1 MLQQAQS
8 FGYDVLKTT
17 ASVMA
22 VDMTAKPVI
31 KKAIPKDLVAGAY
44 ASDGVMYALSSDI
57 VDYFTEGS
65 SKLLDGQYFNFAD
78 DALYFGLL
86 SGAVDQTDVGVMM
99 YDQIRNVVPLSQD
112 MNIALTNGLVVSG
125 GRVVM
130 QMVDTNPNTPDVI
143 KMVRRPLTTIASRVA

>member
-1 MLQQAQS
+1 MLQQAQG

-22 VDMTAKPVI
+22 VDMTVKPLI
-31 KKAIPKDLVAGAY
+31 KNAIPPNMVGAAY
-44 ASDGVMYALSSDI
+44 AADGVNYALASDV

-78 DALYFGLL
+78 DALYYGLL
-86 SGAVDQTDVGVMM
+86 SGGVDQSGVALQA
-99 YDQIRNVVPLSQD
+99 YEQIKNVSPLSD
-112 MNIALTNGLVVSG
+112 NVNVALTNGLIVSG

-130 QMVDTNPNTPDVI
+130 HMVDTNPNTPDVL
-143 KMVRRPLTTIASRVA
+143 KMIRRPLTTLSSRF